1 MSQTSTRA
9 TILTAAALAACWLPG
24 AQTPAKPA
32 PGGAAKPP
40 LTRPLFENERVRVI
54 EAAWEPGASAAA
66 FKGFPSSE
74 ILGVVAVVVKGGAV
88 EHLYAGGKKVRKERR
103 PGDVF
108 FQPPDRAVEARQNV
122 GGTRLDM
129 IQVALKKA
137 PPTQQ
142 YAGPAAGAKK
152 LFENARVVV
161 SELALAPGAKTVMHN
176 YGPRVWVILEG
187 GDLRSWDKAGKPQEA
202 RLASSQV
209 VFLAAQE
216 HTVENIGK
224 TKERIIS
231 LELK

>member
-1 MSQTSTRA
+1 M
-9 TILTAAALAACWLPG
+9 ILAAAALAACWLPG
-24 AQTPAKPA
+24 AQTPVKPA
-32 PGGAAKPP
+32 PSSAPQSGAAAKPP

-54 EAAWEPGASAAA
+54 EAVWEPGASSAA

-74 ILGVVAVVVKGGAV
+74 ILGVVAVVLKGGAV

-137 PPTQQ
+137 PPTRQ
-142 YAGPAAGAKK
+142 YTGPAAGSKK
-152 LFENARVVV
+152 VFENARLAVF
-161 SELALAPGAKTVMHN
+161 ELVLAPGAKTPTKK
-176 YGPRVWVILEG
+176 YAPRVWVILEG
-187 GDLRSWDKAGKPQEA
+187 GDMRSWDNAGKPQEA
-202 RLASSQV
+202 RFASSQV
-209 VFLAAQE
+209 VFLPAQE
-216 HTVENIGK
+216 HTLENIGK
-224 TKERIIS
+224 TNERIIS

>member
-1 MSQTSTRA
+1 M
-9 TILTAAALAACWLPG
+9 ILAAAVLAACWSPG

-54 EAAWEPGASAAA
+54 EAVWEPGASSAA

-74 ILGVVAVVVKGGAV
+74 ILGVVAVVLKGGAI

-122 GGTRLDM
+122 GGARLDM

-137 PPTQQ
+137 PPTRQ
-142 YAGPAAGAKK
+142 YTGPAAGSKK
-152 LFENARVVV
+152 VFENAHLAVF
-161 SELALAPGAKTVMHN
+161 ELALAPGAKTPVHK
-176 YGPRVWVILEG
+176 YAPRVWVILEG
-187 GDLRSWDKAGKPQEA
+187 GDVRSSDKAGKPQIA
-202 RLASSQV
+202 RFASSQV
-209 VFLAAQE
+209 VFLPAQE
-216 HTVENIGK
+216 HALENIGK
-224 TKERIIS
+224 TNERIIS

>member
-1 MSQTSTRA
+1 MSQRRVSA
-9 TILTAAALAACWLPG
+9 VILAAAALAACWLPG

-32 PGGAAKPP
+32 PSGAAKPP

-54 EAAWEPGASAAA
+54 EALWEPGASAAA

-74 ILGVVAVVVKGGAV
+74 ILGVVAVVLKGGAV
-88 EHLYAGGKKVRKERR
+88 EHLYASGKKVRKERR

-122 GGTRLDM
+122 GSTRLDI

-142 YAGPAAGAKK
+142 YAGPAAGARK

-161 SELALAPGAKTVMHN
+161 FELALAPGAKTVMHK

-209 VFLAAQE
+209 VFLPAQE
-216 HTVENIGK
+216 HTMENIGK

>member
-1 MSQTSTRA
+1 M
-9 TILTAAALAACWLPG
+9 ILAAAALAACWLLR

-32 PGGAAKPP
+32 PSATPQPGAAAKPP
-40 LTRPLFENERVRVI
+40 LTLPLFENERVRVI
-54 EAAWEPGASAAA
+54 EAVWEPGASTAA
-66 FKGFPSSE
+66 FKGFPSRE
-74 ILGVVAVVVKGGAV
+74 TLGVVGIVMKGSAV

-122 GGTRLDM
+122 GGARLDM
-129 IQVALKKA
+129 IQVALKNA
-137 PPTQQ
+137 PPTGQ
-142 YAGPAAGAKK
+142 YTGPAAGAKK

-161 SELALAPGAKTVMHN
+161 FELALAPGAKTPVHQ
-176 YGPRVWVILEG
+176 YAPRVWVVLEG
-187 GDLRSWDKAGKPQEA
+187 GDLRSWDKEGKPQEA

-209 VFLAAQE
+209 VFLPAQE
-216 HTVENIGK
+216 HTLENIGK